1 MPQSWVSRI
10 QHGARYLI
18 VYFFLLLNKNRIESR
33 SMFGGCHLKEI
44 CNISELKVEDISW
57 VGGKAANLGE
67 LVSGGFDVPPGF
79 VVTTTAFDS
88 FVKNNGLDKVL
99 DDVIK
104 DLDIESDHSLQIS
117 SASVKDA
124 FMNAEM
130 PEALTKKIIES
141 YEKLRSSGTPA
152 LVAVRSSATA
162 EDLPTASFAGQQDT
176 YLNVG
181 CQEDLL
187 NKVKSCWA
195 SLFTPRAVAYRVSKG
210 FDHHGVKLAVVVQKM
225 VNSEVAGVMFTVNPN
240 TQQSDIVIE
249 AGYGLGEAL
258 VSGRIT
264 PDTYIVDKIAK
275 RIIKKNASVQN
286 WKLVRGPAGDCARED
301 IPSSLAIAQK
311 LNEAQIMDLSEI
323 GIRIEKHYG
332 KPMDVEWCME
342 DGKFYIVQARP
353 ITTLTPA
360 KPQSSSS
367 MKRESTKDGPAEGR
381 EVLVRGLGASP
392 GVASGPVRI
401 YSEEMSLDVVD
412 KGDILVTKMTT
423 PDMVPIMT
431 RAAAIITD
439 EGGMTCHAAIV
450 ARELGIP
457 CIVGA
462 SSATTVL
469 KEGQMVTVH
478 GQMGVVYD
486 GIEKKEEAKTAT
498 VEATGIVDN
507 RSYIGAPVTGTKIMV
522 NVGVPQ
528 KAEEYAQLPVQG
540 VGLMRIE
547 FLFTSYIQE
556 HPCAL
561 IEQGRERELVE
572 KLSQGIATV
581 AKAFYPRPIIL
592 RTSDFKTNEYRDMK
606 GGAKYEP
613 KEQNPMI
620 GWRGCSR
627 YVSESYRDAFL
638 AELKAIKRARDEMG
652 LTNVWMMLPF
662 VRTVEEVVKIER
674 MMNEVGLF
682 RGNDFKL
689 YLMAE
694 VPVIVFMAEEFAEHC
709 DGFSIGSNDLTQLT
723 MGADRDSD
731 ILGRMGYFDERN
743 VAIKRAIAHL
753 IKHAHNKGVPVGICG
768 QAPSVYPEFCEFL
781 VRAGIDSISLN
792 ADTVLKTISYVAAA
806 EQRMVLESIRKQK

>member
-1 MPQSWVSRI
+1 
-10 QHGARYLI
+10 
-18 VYFFLLLNKNRIESR
+18 
-33 SMFGGCHLKEI
+33 
-44 CNISELKVEDISW
+44 
-57 VGGKAANLGE
+57 
-67 LVSGGFDVPPGF
+67 
-79 VVTTTAFDS
+79 
-88 FVKNNGLDKVL
+88 
-99 DDVIK
+99 
-104 DLDIESDHSLQIS
+104 
-117 SASVKDA
+117 
-124 FMNAEM
+124 
-130 PEALTKKIIES
+130 
-141 YEKLRSSGTPA
+141 
-152 LVAVRSSATA
+152 
-162 EDLPTASFAGQQDT
+162 
-176 YLNVG
+176 
-181 CQEDLL
+181 
-187 NKVKSCWA
+187 
-195 SLFTPRAVAYRVSKG
+195 
-210 FDHHGVKLAVVVQKM
+210 
-225 VNSEVAGVMFTVNPN
+225 
-240 TQQSDIVIE
+240 
-249 AGYGLGEAL
+249 
-258 VSGRIT
+258 
-264 PDTYIVDKIAK
+264 
-275 RIIKKNASVQN
+275 
-286 WKLVRGPAGDCARED
+286 
-301 IPSSLAIAQK
+301 
-311 LNEAQIMDLSEI
+311 
-323 GIRIEKHYG
+323 
-332 KPMDVEWCME
+332 
-342 DGKFYIVQARP
+342 
-353 ITTLTPA
+353 
-360 KPQSSSS
+360 
-367 MKRESTKDGPAEGR
+367 
-381 EVLVRGLGASP
+381 
-392 GVASGPVRI
+392 
-401 YSEEMSLDVVD
+401 
-412 KGDILVTKMTT
+412 
-423 PDMVPIMT
+423 
-431 RAAAIITD
+431 
-439 EGGMTCHAAIV
+439 V

-462 SSATTVL
+462 NNATEVL
-469 KEGQMVTVH
+469 KDGMEVTVH
-478 GQMGVVYD
+478 GQTGVVYEGLD
-486 GIEKKEEAKTAT
+486 EEDKPASTPVAAMLPT
-498 VEATGIVDN
+498 
-507 RSYIGAPVTGTKIMV
+507 APVTGTKIMV

-561 IEQGRERELVE
+561 IEQGREKELVE

-581 AKAFYPRPIIL
+581 AKAFYPRPVIL

-674 MMNEVGLF
+674 MMNEVGLY

-731 ILGRMGYFDERN
+731 VLGRMGYFDERN
-743 VAIKRAIAHL
+743 TAIKRAVAHL